1 MHIFRDMKHQELFI
15 QRLQE
20 NLRPGESLAQVLADL
35 LDISLDSAYRRIN
48 SKTSFSID
56 EAIWV
61 ANEFDLSLD
70 SLLDPHQEKASV
82 IFQDLQPTFESF
94 GQYLELLHQNL
105 KQIKRDPESK
115 LYYSCLDIPIFLNL
129 SSPVIGAFKIFYWMH
144 SIMEVPELQGR
155 TFNPSIIPAEFIE
168 KGLQIFKTYSEINSV
183 EMWTQ
188 NTLNSTLRQVE
199 YYHQAGYIRD
209 AEVSEAI
216 YNDLNQLVDRLNTMA
231 EKGCKVIDRIPE
243 AHEKDNFA
251 LYESDIEL
259 TGNGAIAVAGGRKRS
274 FIGHLTFHTL
284 VSDHKQLNEKTLAW
298 YLGLMRKANLIS
310 SVSAKHRY
318 QFIRHLK
325 SELQN
330 SKERNQLS

>member
-1 MHIFRDMKHQELFI
+1 MKHQELFV
-15 QRLQE
+15 QRLQAS
-20 NLRPGESLAQVLADL
+20 LKPGESLAQVLADL
-35 LDISLDSAYRRIN
+35 LNISLDSAYRRIN
-48 SKTSFSID
+48 TKTSFSID

-70 SLLDPHQEKASV
+70 SLLDPNQEKASV
-82 IFQDLQPTFESF
+82 IFQDLEPTFEGF

-105 KQIKRDPESK
+105 KQIKRNPNSL

-129 SSPVIGAFKIFYWMH
+129 SSPVTAAFKIFYWMH
-144 SIMEVPELQGR
+144 SIMEVPDLQGEAFR
-155 TFNPSIIPAEFIE
+155 PEIIPQEFVD
-168 KGLQIFKTYSEINSV
+168 KGLQIFETYSEIKSV
-183 EMWTQ
+183 EMWTTD
-188 NTLNSTLRQVE
+188 TLNSTLRQIQ

-209 AEVSEAI
+209 SVVNGAI
-216 YNDLNQLVDRLNTMA
+216 YDELDQLVDRVNTMA
-231 EKGCKVIDRIPE
+231 ERGTKIIDRIPE
-243 AHEKDNFA
+243 EHEKDNYA

-259 TGNGAIAVAGGRKRS
+259 TGNGAIAVAGEHKRS

-318 QFIRHLK
+318 QFISHLK
-325 SELQN
+325 GELK
-330 SKERNQLS
+330 SSRERNQL